1 MSGTHPAN
9 TSHKESGRRR
19 GYIADEQNTMS
30 ICEWLVPGRWQKIVF
45 KDTIWMD
52 RQNTGPEKGH
62 FDAINDAVH
71 TDTSVVCVPDLLLRI
86 NLAIMRYLWLLGRVH
101 AVGMSCVCSWAFD
114 RNRTAESPM
123 TLRGDLRECPYRT
136 L

>member
-1 MSGTHPAN
+1 
-9 TSHKESGRRR
+9 
-19 GYIADEQNTMS
+19 MS
-30 ICEWLVPGRWQKIVF
+30 ICEWLAPGRWQKIVF

-62 FDAINDAVH
+62 FDVINDAVR
-71 TDTSVVCVPDLLLRI
+71 TDTSVVCFPDFLLRI

-101 AVGMSCVCSWAFD
+101 AVGRSCVCSRAFD
-114 RNRTAESPM
+114 RNHTAESPM
-123 TLRGDLRECPYRT
+123 TLRGDLRERPYRT